1 MNHKLYQNARQNQKS
16 NALVEE
22 IWNLVSSKGG
32 WVLDRN
38 ISSITFEYFFQ
49 VDSFETKKIMLLFE
63 ERKNSYK
70 LTINAQMSIQGVE
83 GGQPRV
89 TKIIDL
95 YNSQASNDLTT
106 YTFSE
111 PNLLQAKLI
120 L

>member
-1 MNHKLYQNARQNQKS
+1 
-16 NALVEE
+16 
-22 IWNLVSSKGG
+22 
-32 WVLDRN
+32 
-38 ISSITFEYFFQ
+38 
-49 VDSFETKKIMLLFE
+49 
-63 ERKNSYK
+63 
-70 LTINAQMSIQGVE
+70 MSIQGVE

-89 TKIIDL
+89 MKIIDL